1 MLADSDGAVHT
12 KMKPTKFQ
20 AKEKKL
26 GKKREE
32 EGTRESEKKN

>member
-1 MLADSDGAVHT
+1 MLADSDARCT

-20 AKEKKL
+20 AKEKKW

-32 EGTRESEKKN
+32 EGRRESEKKN